1 MSRTRVLT
9 IVGLGVMLAATICV
23 ALVWAT
29 TGSGTSSTLLGRGTF
44 DESVKVER
52 ETRGANQAWEVEV

>member
-1 MSRTRVLT
+1 
-9 IVGLGVMLAATICV
+9 MLAATICV